1 LIFHALADCSTENDL
16 TLFAN
21 VTEGANGDKAI
32 EFNWML
38 GHGTAPKRGKRATSD
53 QNKFER
59 LKVHMKANATWFVYN
74 STPEELAE

>member
-1 LIFHALADCSTENDL
+1 
-16 TLFAN
+16 
-21 VTEGANGDKAI
+21 
-32 EFNWML
+32 ML
-38 GHGTAPKRGKRATSD
+38 GHGTAPKRGKKATSD